1 MVGDGKTSVRR
12 AGGSFLSLVQMPVPQ
27 ANVLGVWP
35 RPRTEEPRPED
46 VVPQV
51 AAPASTAGVL
61 GWDVVGDM
69 ELLANEPFLG

>member
-35 RPRTEEPRPED
+35 RPRTED

>member
-27 ANVLGVWP
+27 ANVLGPVWP
-35 RPRTEEPRPED
+35 RPRTED
-46 VVPQV
+46 GAPQV